1 MQGREPRLWEKLLP
15 GVVVLRGYERSWL
28 RGDLVSGVTVAAYLI
43 PQVMAYAVI
52 AGLPAVVGLWAVLA
66 PMVIYAVL
74 GTSRQ
79 LSIGPESTTAL
90 MTAAGVG
97 ALVASAGG
105 AAQYAEVAA
114 MMAIAV
120 GVVCVVGWALRLGFL
135 AALLSR
141 PVLIGYMAGIAVM
154 MIVSQLG
161 KVTKIEVTGDDT
173 LGEVADFAARLGEAH
188 VPTMVMSL
196 VVLALLFLSWRV
208 LPRAPGPLIVL
219 LGAAAVVAVFGLER
233 LGLDVVG
240 EVPAGLPT
248 PRFPGLGDLTVW
260 ALLPAAVGIAVVG
273 YSDNVLTSRAF
284 AAKRDEHID
293 PGQELL
299 ALGSAN
305 IASGI
310 FQGFPVSSSGSRTVL
325 GDSVGSRTQLHSLVA
340 VLCVVACLLFAGPV
354 LSSFPD
360 AALGALVI
368 YAAVRLI
375 YVGEIRRIA
384 RFRRSELIL
393 TLLTTVCVVAFG
405 VLVGVGIAVGL
416 SLLDLIRRMARAHDG
431 ILGYV
436 PGVPG
441 MHDVDDYPDA
451 VQVPGLVVYR
461 YDSPLFFANA
471 EDFLTRAE
479 AAVDDAAAPVRWF
492 LMNAEANVEVDL
504 TAVDILEQLRQRL
517 AIRGI
522 VFAMAR
528 VKQDLQVQLDAAG
541 FADEVGQDRIFA
553 TLPTAVRAYADWHC
567 RELGEPPP
575 GLPEEVAPH

>member
-384 RFRRSELIL
+384 RFRLSELIL

>member
-120 GVVCVVGWALRLGFL
+120 GVVCIVGWALRLGFL

-173 LGEVADFAARLGEAH
+173 LGEVVDFATRLGETH
-188 VPTMVMSL
+188 VPTMLMSL
-196 VVLALLFLSWRV
+196 VVLALLFLSWRL

-219 LGAAAVVAVFGLER
+219 LGAAAVVAVLGHER

>member
-517 AIRGI
+517 ATRGI

>member
-1 MQGREPRLWEKLLP
+1 
-15 GVVVLRGYERSWL
+15 
-28 RGDLVSGVTVAAYLI
+28 
-43 PQVMAYAVI
+43 
-52 AGLPAVVGLWAVLA
+52 
-66 PMVIYAVL
+66 
-74 GTSRQ
+74 
-79 LSIGPESTTAL
+79 
-90 MTAAGVG
+90 
-97 ALVASAGG
+97 
-105 AAQYAEVAA
+105 

-299 ALGSAN
+299 ALGSGN

-441 MHDVDDYPDA
+441 MHDVNDYPDA